1 MQALRKKREDERIQ
15 RLEDEEL
22 ERRRVDEVEFELQ
35 QAARL
40 KVVERANKVAYQQ
53 QDIVKAFN
61 SKLLMSD
68 VMAERDVQKEIKLK
82 KKEHEKR
89 MEREWEELDKVKME
103 AFDEKVKEKLIAE
116 YDRKVSNTRAISD

>member
-1 MQALRKKREDERIQ
+1 LQEKSKARIANWPNTMQALRKKREDERIQ

-53 QDIVKAFN
+53 QDIVKA
-61 SKLLMSD
+61 SKG
-68 VMAERDVQKEIKLK
+68 
-82 KKEHEKR
+82 
-89 MEREWEELDKVKME
+89 
-103 AFDEKVKEKLIAE
+103 
-116 YDRKVSNTRAISD
+116 N